1 MISSRLVLVAFLVL
15 TFLQLSQADTN
26 LPKTNETIDVIQLA
40 EWIVKKLPQ
49 FNPQIVKNLLTLTPV
64 PPEMAVAFSSAGYIL
79 IIMIIVLLLFIGFIV
94 ISIMQCSC
102 GTCSD
107 PKANYGTLQRGTGKV
122 LNTLVLFTVIVI
134 CITGIVFIAQ
144 FNSVSSSLIT
154 STETELKQYKD
165 GVDTV
170 HREIELIHTYN
181 VTFDFTFDDIEN
193 LTYSLKN
200 INSFFE
206 DMKKDN
212 IRNLEQI
219 LPIVVFLGI
228 VIISII
234 GIVAGFFH
242 LRCVYAFI
250 GILFFIIFMAMLFV
264 GLIAA
269 SGSILVSD
277 ICVEGVD
284 NQVELIVGSTKL
296 TSCSKDLL
304 KQYIFCDGRNM
315 SCSPIS
321 NSIVDVRNAIFD
333 LNQTTNKTENVNKT
347 LAALSLIE
355 KNLVV
360 LSNCSQS
367 KIFYQKTTVTL
378 CGDVTSSILRTSA
391 MMILITYLSFVFFI
405 VFYFNWNR
413 FKQTPEGYSSL
424 QMKYGS
430 GRKATGI
437 DLPSFK
443 GSGSTSRRRSNIGE
457 ELESTMTA
465 PQELTIGCFL
475 YTIIIVVIW
484 AALTFGC
491 VAVVSIGSQK
501 VSVNRVK

>member
-1 MISSRLVLVAFLVL
+1 
-15 TFLQLSQADTN
+15 
-26 LPKTNETIDVIQLA
+26 
-40 EWIVKKLPQ
+40 
-49 FNPQIVKNLLTLTPV
+49 
-64 PPEMAVAFSSAGYIL
+64 
-79 IIMIIVLLLFIGFIV
+79 
-94 ISIMQCSC
+94 
-102 GTCSD
+102 
-107 PKANYGTLQRGTGKV
+107 
-122 LNTLVLFTVIVI
+122 
-134 CITGIVFIAQ
+134 
-144 FNSVSSSLIT
+144 
-154 STETELKQYKD
+154 
-165 GVDTV
+165 
-170 HREIELIHTYN
+170 
-181 VTFDFTFDDIEN
+181 
-193 LTYSLKN
+193 
-200 INSFFE
+200 
-206 DMKKDN
+206 MKKDN
-212 IRNLEQI
+212 IRNMEQV

-228 VIISII
+228 VIVSII

-277 ICVEGVD
+277 ICVDGVD
-284 NQVELIVGSTKL
+284 NQVELIVDSTKL
-296 TSCSKDLL
+296 ASCSKDLL
-304 KQYIFCDGRNM
+304 KQYIYCDNRNM

-321 NSIVDVRNAIFD
+321 NSIVDVRHAIFE
-333 LNQTTNKTENVNKT
+333 LNQTKNKTENVNKT
-347 LAALSLIE
+347 LSALSLIE

-360 LSNCSQS
+360 LSDCNQS
-367 KIFYQKTTVTL
+367 KKFYHETTATL
-378 CGDVTSSILRTSA
+378 CGDVTSSLLRTSA

-413 FKQTPEGYSSL
+413 FKQTPEGYSTL
-424 QMKYGS
+424 QMRYGT
-430 GRKATGI
+430 RRNTGI

-491 VAVVSIGSQK
+491 VTVVSIGSQK
-501 VSVNRVK
+501 VYVNRV